1 MGDDFDPADE
11 LQKIR
16 ELRQQ
21 RQRRRYWRGRS
32 QLDAHSAKLL
42 ALHDQGGSAND
53 LRVWLKEHH
62 KLRVDRSTICRW
74 LQKATDK
81 RRDALASQE
90 QHD

>member
-1 MGDDFDPADE
+1 MGDNFDPADE

-62 KLRVDRSTICRW
+62 KLHVDRSTVCRW
-74 LQKATDK
+74 LQKTTTQRDK
-81 RRDALASQE
+81 LAAQE
-90 QHD
+90 QQH